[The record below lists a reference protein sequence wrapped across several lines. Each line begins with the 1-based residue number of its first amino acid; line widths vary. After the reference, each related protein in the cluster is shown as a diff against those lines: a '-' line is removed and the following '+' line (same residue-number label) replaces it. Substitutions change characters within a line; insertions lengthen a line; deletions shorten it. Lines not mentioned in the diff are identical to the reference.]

1 MAETGGAEDGEG
13 SRFAVFREPPFRWF
27 ALSRFFSGTAMTLLG
42 SAISWHLYALSHS
55 AATLGLAG
63 LVRFLPVLALSLP
76 AGAVADS
83 VERRRLIQLA
93 QSLQLACSLSLFA
106 ITRSGGASMPVL
118 YGAIALSATAGVF
131 EQPARASLLPQLV
144 SRANFPRA
152 VTIVSTLIWFGFASG
167 PLLTGF
173 AIDRAGIGA
182 AYALHAVL
190 ALTSIASLARL
201 PKLAVTH
208 GMRVTLAAIR
218 EGVSFVLKSPVVLGC
233 MTLDMFAVILGGA
246 SALLPIYAQDILQ
259 VGPRGYGLLSG
270 SLETGALL
278 MSGLLVFTPSFRR
291 AGAALLWA
299 VVAYGAATIAFGLS
313 RWFPLSVAFYM
324 MVGMAD
330 AISVVLR
337 GTAVQLSTPDAL
349 RGRVSSVNFIFIGAS
364 NNLGAAESGFLASL
378 TSATF
383 AVVFGGVGVLAV
395 AGLVAWRLPELRAY
409 RLAD

>member
-395 AGLVAWRLPELRAY
+395 AALVAWRLPELRAY